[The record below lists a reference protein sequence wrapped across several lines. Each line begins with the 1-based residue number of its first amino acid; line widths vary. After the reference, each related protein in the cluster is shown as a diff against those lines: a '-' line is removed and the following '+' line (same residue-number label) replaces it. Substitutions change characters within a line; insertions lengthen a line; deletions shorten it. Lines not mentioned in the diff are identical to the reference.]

1 MARVDFPEGNYLN
14 PTAYAQTETGKLK
27 RKAVLKKTAFSRIL
41 ENAEETAEAETL
53 PDIPPS
59 EEALRELLDEVHS
72 TGDTLKMRPFQEEI
86 KQYKRAVR
94 NFMHYVVENGYGI
107 KEETYMFNHKKHIK
121 VQVEV
126 IDRKLEQLAAGIM
139 AGQVNQLELLARVDE
154 ITGLLVNLLQ

>member
-14 PTAYAQTETGKLK
+14 PAAYTQTGTGKLK
-27 RKAVLKKTAFSRIL
+27 RKGALKRPSFSHIL
-41 ENAEETAEAETL
+41 ESAGETAEAGTL

-59 EEALRELLDEVHS
+59 EEALQELLDGVHS
-72 TGDTLKMRPFQEEI
+72 AGDALKLRPFQEEI
-86 KQYKRAVR
+86 KRYKQAVR

-107 KEETYMFNHKKHIK
+107 KEETYLFNHKKHIK

-139 AGQVNQLELLARVDE
+139 AGQITQLELLARVDE

>member
-14 PTAYAQTETGKLK
+14 PAAYAQTETGKLK
-27 RKAVLKKTAFSRIL
+27 RKAALKRTPFSHIM
-41 ENAEETAEAETL
+41 ENAGEAAETDAP

-59 EEALRELLDEVHS
+59 EEALRELLDDVHN
-72 TGDTLKMRPFQEEI
+72 TGDALRQRPFQEEI
-86 KQYKRAVR
+86 KRYKRAVR

-107 KEETYMFNHKKHIK
+107 KEETYMFNHKKYVK
-121 VQVEV
+121 VQVEI

>member
-1 MARVDFPEGNYLN
+1 MAKVDFPEGNYLN
-14 PTAYAQTETGKLK
+14 PAAYAQAETGKLK
-27 RKAVLKKTAFSRIL
+27 RKAALKRTPFSHLL
-41 ENAEETAEAETL
+41 ENAGEAAEAEIL

-72 TGDTLKMRPFQEEI
+72 AGDALKLRPFQDEI
-86 KQYKRAVR
+86 KLYKRAVR
-94 NFMHYVVENGYGI
+94 NFMHYVVENGYGT

-126 IDRKLEQLAAGIM
+126 IDKKLEQLAAGIM

>member
-14 PTAYAQTETGKLK
+14 PAAYAQIEQGKLK
-27 RKAVLKKTAFSRIL
+27 RKGALKRTPFSHLL
-41 ENAEETAEAETL
+41 ENAEAAAEAEAL

-59 EEALRELLDEVHS
+59 EEALRKLLDEVHS
-72 TGDTLKMRPFQEEI
+72 AGDTLKLRPFQEEI
-86 KQYKRAVR
+86 KQYKQAVR

-107 KEETYMFNHKKHIK
+107 KEETYMFNHKKYMK

-126 IDRKLEQLAAGIM
+126 IDGKLEQLAAGIM

-154 ITGLLVNLLQ
+154 ITGLLVDLLQ